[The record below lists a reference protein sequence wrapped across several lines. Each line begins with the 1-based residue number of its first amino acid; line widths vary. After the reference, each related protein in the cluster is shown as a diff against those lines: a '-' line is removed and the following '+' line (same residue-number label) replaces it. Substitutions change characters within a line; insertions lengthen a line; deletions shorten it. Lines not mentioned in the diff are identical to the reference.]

1 MPFHYSP
8 FIVFP
13 VGYVGFTQS
22 SYSVEEG
29 DEVMEVCVELQGD
42 EDSYILGKPLS
53 LRLGSDGDSAEG
65 ETVPVPLTSIV
76 GQ

>member
-1 MPFHYSP
+1 M
-8 FIVFP
+8 
-13 VGYVGFTQS
+13 
-22 SYSVEEG
+22 
-29 DEVMEVCVELQGD
+29 MEVCVELQGD

-65 ETVPVPLTSIV
+65 ETVLVPLTSIV